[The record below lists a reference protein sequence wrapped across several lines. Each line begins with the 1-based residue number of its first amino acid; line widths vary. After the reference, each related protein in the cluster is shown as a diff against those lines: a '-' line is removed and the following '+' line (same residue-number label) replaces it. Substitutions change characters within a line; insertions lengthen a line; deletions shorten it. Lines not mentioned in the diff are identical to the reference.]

1 MREIKF
7 RAKRIYSGEWI
18 YGQLVIP
25 YIERT
30 HILPDGTIKT
40 IGPQK
45 DAAIYNDLIDP
56 REPWKTVDP
65 DTVGQFTGLTDR
77 NGEEIYEGD
86 IFTVKGKHPRVVLW
100 DKMRWALMPTEY
112 FHDEIFWV
120 MNLQHP
126 GVDWWEEFADEF
138 EVIGNIFDNPELIP
152 ATDK

>member
-7 RAKRIYSGEWI
+7 RAKRIYSGEWV

-25 YIERT
+25 HIERT
-30 HILPDGTIKT
+30 RILPDGTIKT

-86 IFTVKGKHPRVVLW
+86 IVIIYWFEDYEDTSLKGIVTWRDCAMKILIQGEEKEYYNSLVADPFT
-100 DKMRWALMPTEY
+100 TY
-112 FHDEIFWV
+112 
-120 MNLQHP
+120 
-126 GVDWWEEFADEF
+126 
-138 EVIGNIFDNPELIP
+138 EVIGNIFDNPDLIP
-152 ATDK
+152 STDK